1 MVENMLYRDGER
13 GINSFD
19 FQFSKV
25 KTLLSLPNGLFEFPV
40 QLKLGDVV
48 RNATV
53 FNVATV
59 KHESTCACLT
69 GRNLFST
76 QDTELVEPKDTR

>member
-1 MVENMLYRDGER
+1 M
-13 GINSFD
+13 
-19 FQFSKV
+19 
-25 KTLLSLPNGLFEFPV
+25 
-40 QLKLGDVV
+40 KLGDVV

-69 GRNLFST
+69 GRNLFSK
-76 QDTELVEPKDTR
+76 QDTELVEPKDTRLSQINFRLIDENHKSARLLNPSKIGQISIWLTDEKNE